1 MNNKLSTKG
10 NPVSSVR
17 SDATVQGLVPIL
29 ATPFQPDGRLDL
41 LSLRRLVEFQL
52 ESEVDGVAVFG
63 MASEAFALTREDR
76 QAVLTTVTDIIDGQ
90 IPIVAGVNATSTQ
103 TAVELIRDVQDHTDC
118 LMVLPPFMV
127 KPTPAQLSD
136 FYGEVAKAAADSD
149 TEVMVQDAPGATG
162 VSMTP
167 QLIGALSTLDNVTS
181 VKVESPPTAPKV
193 TAVKAALQDPAFAIL
208 GGHNSQF
215 VLDEYSRGAI
225 GTMPACEF
233 VDVLGPVLTA
243 WQTGRTE
250 EAWERFAQL
259 MPLIVFGLQQGI
271 AWAVHKE
278 VLVARGIIENATVR
292 SPAQD
297 LDAAGRAS
305 LAAVL
310 DNLPLSSR
318 R

>member
-1 MNNKLSTKG
+1 MNKKLSTEG
-10 NPVSSVR
+10 SPVSSVR

-41 LSLRRLVEFQL
+41 PSLRRLVEFQL

-76 QAVLTTVTDIIDGQ
+76 QTILATVTDVIDGQ

-103 TAVELIRDVQDHTDC
+103 TAVELLRDVQEHAAC

-136 FYGEVAKAAADSD
+136 FYSEVAQAAASSD

-167 QLIGALSTLDNVTS
+167 QLIGELSTLNNVTS

-243 WQTGRTE
+243 WQSGRTE
-250 EAWERFAQL
+250 EAWAGFAQL

-278 VLVARGIIENATVR
+278 VLVARGIIEHATVR

-305 LAAVL
+305 LEAVL
-310 DNLPLSSR
+310 ANLPLSTRS
-318 R
+318 

>member
-1 MNNKLSTKG
+1 M
-10 NPVSSVR
+10 SSVR
-17 SDATVQGLVPIL
+17 SDSTIQGLVPIL
-29 ATPFQPDGRLDL
+29 ATPFQPDGQLDL
-41 LSLRRLVEFQL
+41 PSLRRLVEFQL
-52 ESEVDGVAVFG
+52 ESGVDGVAVFG

-76 QAVLTTVTDIIDGQ
+76 QAVLATVSDVVDGH
-90 IPIVAGVNATSTQ
+90 IPIVAGINATSTH
-103 TAVELIRDVQDHTDC
+103 TAVELIRDVQEEAAC

-127 KPTPAQLSD
+127 KPTSTQLSE
-136 FYGEVAKAAADSD
+136 FYGEVARAAADSD

-167 QLIGALSTLDNVTS
+167 QLIGDLATLDNVTS

-193 TAVKAALQDPAFAIL
+193 TAVRAALREPAFAIL
-208 GGHNSQF
+208 GGHNAQF

-243 WQTGRTE
+243 WQTGQTE
-250 EAWERFAQL
+250 EAWAGFARL

-278 VLVARGIIENATVR
+278 VLVARGIIEHATVR
-292 SPAQD
+292 SPAQN

-305 LAAVL
+305 LEAVL
-310 DNLPLSSR
+310 ANLPLTSR
-318 R
+318 S